1 MSIFTR
7 FALYF
12 VVIGAIFAVSDAAH
26 SQARPSSKTQ
36 VFSVDPV
43 GLILDD
49 PLILQYEYKTGPV
62 NSWAFRALWWP
73 YGTDISYDW
82 TAYGVGAAY
91 RFYVADSRALTGLS
105 IAPAAELLFFHGSF
119 AGGASSSKSG
129 IAVWIGG
136 DVGYKWIF
144 DDFSVEP
151 MLGLRIGLGPSSGD
165 ASKSAVPTQA
175 TGVGSRQVVIGLFG
189 GYAM

>member
-1 MSIFTR
+1 MSKFTR

-12 VVIGAIFAVSDAAH
+12 VIVGAVCMTGNLAR

-36 VFSVDPV
+36 VFSIDPV
-43 GLILDD
+43 GLILSD
-49 PLILQYEYKTGPV
+49 PLVLQYETKTGPV
-62 NSWAFRALWWP
+62 NSWAFRLLFWP
-73 YGTDISYDW
+73 YGIEGQDW
-82 TAYGVGAAY
+82 TGYGVGAAY

-105 IAPAAELLFFHGSF
+105 IAPAAELFFF
-119 AGGASSSKSG
+119 RGANTSGIGAAKTG
-129 IAVWIGG
+129 IAVEIGG

-151 MLGLRIGLGPSSGD
+151 LLGLRIGLGPSSGTG
-165 ASKSAVPTQA
+165 STAVPAGA
-175 TGVGSRQVVIGLFG
+175 TGVGSKQVVIGLFG

>member
-1 MSIFTR
+1 MSMLTR

-12 VVIGAIFAVSDAAH
+12 AVIAAIFTLSESAR
-26 SQARPSSKTQ
+26 SQARPSPKTQ
-36 VFSVDPV
+36 VFSIDPV

-73 YGTDISYDW
+73 VGVDGNYDW
-82 TAYGVGAAY
+82 SAFGVGGAY
-91 RFYVADSRALTGLS
+91 RFYIADSRALTGLN
-105 IAPAAELLFFHGSF
+105 IAPAAEMLFFHGSF
-119 AGGASSSKSG
+119 ANGVGSTKSG

-136 DVGYKWIF
+136 DMGYKWIF

-151 MLGLRIGLGPSSGD
+151 MIGMRIGLGPSSGD
-165 ASKSAVPTQA
+165 PTKAAVPTKA
-175 TGVGSRQVVIGLFG
+175 TGFNSNQVVIGLFG